1 VAAGGGGAGGSRP
14 ASIADVVVGAG
25 RGGGGAVAG
34 GGATAGV
41 VGAGGT
47 MTPHRN
53 PLGVENAS
61 ACGIDALLRV
71 LLRIVA
77 GFRRP
82 ADVVVDGP
90 ADGTTALR
98 GSHERLLF
106 DVLVPLH
113 RPSGMVLWRDQT
125 PLIGLYHETLVRA
138 MGAILSLDGTLAG
151 PVVGALLHPDI
162 WPLTGGGNTPKVV
175 LLLHEAD
182 DLIGLLLP
190 RRGSPSAARDAD
202 DGDGEGGRDDDDG
215 EERHLASF
223 DPYLVPLASRLC
235 SCISSENS
243 RTSER
248 ALQFFRNETFQR
260 LAKRRL
266 DDVGHLFVRALCRC
280 PAMDAPWNPT
290 VRKMTLLVVSWFR
303 PPPTSR
309 GDFVFI

>member
-1 VAAGGGGAGGSRP
+1 
-14 ASIADVVVGAG
+14 
-25 RGGGGAVAG
+25 
-34 GGATAGV
+34 
-41 VGAGGT
+41 
-47 MTPHRN
+47 
-53 PLGVENAS
+53 
-61 ACGIDALLRV
+61 
-71 LLRIVA
+71 
-77 GFRRP
+77 
-82 ADVVVDGP
+82 
-90 ADGTTALR
+90 
-98 GSHERLLF
+98 
-106 DVLVPLH
+106 
-113 RPSGMVLWRDQT
+113 MVLWRDQT

-138 MGAILSLDGTLAG
+138 MGAILSLDGTLVG

-182 DLIGLLLP
+182 DLVGLLLP

-202 DGDGEGGRDDDDG
+202 DGDGEGGRDDDDDG
-215 EERHLASF
+215 EERRLASF

-303 PPPTSR
+303 HPPPPTSR